1 MFSEMSQGD
10 MLNMSVISSQFEKN
24 KGWTGANIAYN
35 LALLWEESILLSSI
49 GDDFEYD
56 AIISSKVN
64 LKYIHKQDM
73 CHSASSI
80 IISDNADNKM
90 TVFHPGAMSHAS
102 SSKLEYV
109 QESCSVW
116 IVSANHIPTMLEHA
130 KGMQEKKI
138 PLFLDPAQQI
148 SQMTQ
153 EQLLELLLVWNYLI
167 ANNHEFTQ
175 ILKKLGK
182 SQLEI
187 IEMFEIVVVSNGSN
201 WLDLYQNWMKS
212 EIPAI
217 QTDDFDDTTWAWDA
231 LRAGILFW
239 MVEGMD
245 ITTSC
250 QIGTILASYSIL
262 ASGSQHHHF
271 SLWGV
276 MEDMKNHYGVEID
289 LFNKRKY

>member
-1 MFSEMSQGD
+1 

-153 EQLLELLLVWNYLI
+153 ELVCN
-167 ANNHEFTQ
+167 
-175 ILKKLGK
+175 K
-182 SQLEI
+182 
-187 IEMFEIVVVSNGSN
+187 VVSNGSN